1 MARKGR
7 NIYKR
12 KDGRWEG
19 RVRDT
24 DGKDGKYVSFY
35 GHSYNEVKEKME
47 RFVPQKKPSGSSKDL
62 TVEEALEQWVQGNEN
77 AWKPS
82 TRSCYIHQIRK
93 FLIPELGNYKCSH
106 LNNQILQ
113 EFVQRHGELS
123 RLYLKNICGLLQ
135 RSIRYVN
142 LVYECEFHIPEIQ
155 PNALGAKR
163 KEGTQKEIP
172 AAADLARLENYLLE
186 RPEDDTCLGI
196 LLAMY
201 TGIRIGELCAL
212 KWENICLEEG
222 CLTVARTLQR
232 VRRVDQGE
240 EKDADTEKTEI
251 LVTYPKS
258 ASSMRKI
265 PIPAFVLRQLRS
277 SGAGKSGCLIRG
289 KKKEYAEPRTVQYRF
304 GVILKQCGLS
314 SFNFHQLRH
323 VFASRCLQQGF
334 DCKTLSEL
342 LGHSSVQITMNTYVH
357 SSEERKKKLMERL
370 TIHEVA

>member
-19 RVRDT
+19 RVRDPE
-24 DGKDGKYVSFY
+24 GKDGRYVSVY
-35 GHSYNEVKEKME
+35 GHSYSEVKEKME
-47 RFVPQKKPSGSSKDL
+47 RFVPDKKYSGFSRDL
-62 TVEEALEQWVQGNEN
+62 TVEEALEQWVRGNQN

-93 FLIPELGNYKCSH
+93 FLIPELGKCKCSD
-106 LNNQILQ
+106 LNNQIFH

-135 RSIRYVN
+135 KSIRYVN
-142 LVYECEFHIPEIQ
+142 LVYECEFHIPEVQTNSIGVKR
-155 PNALGAKR
+155 PEGA
-163 KEGTQKEIP
+163 QKGIP
-172 AAADLARLENYLLE
+172 MAADLAQLETWLLE
-186 RPEDDTCLGI
+186 RPGDDTCLGI

-212 KWENICLEEG
+212 KWEDICLEEG
-222 CLTVARTLQR
+222 CLTVTRTLQR
-232 VRRVDQGE
+232 VRRVDSGE
-240 EKDADTEKTEI
+240 AEADGTQKTEI
-251 LVTYPKS
+251 LLTYPKS
-258 ASSMRKI
+258 ACSMRKI
-265 PIPAFVLRQLRS
+265 PIPAFVLRQLCRS
-277 SGAGKSGCLIRG
+277 SVEKSGCLIRG

-304 GVILKQCGLS
+304 GMILKQCGVS
-314 SFNFHQLRH
+314 AFNFHQLRH

-342 LGHSSVQITMNTYVH
+342 LGHSSVQTTMNTYVH